1 MDDKNKL
8 AIDTYNLIASE
19 YENEF
24 GADYS
29 DAPYI
34 DKFLESLNGK
44 EILDIGCG
52 LGNLTNYMNEHG
64 FNVIGIDLS
73 DEMLKIAKSKYK
85 HITFK
90 KMDMREINI
99 DKQFDQFAIFVISP
113 YKNGSRNSSS

>member
-8 AIDTYNLIASE
+8 AIDTYNMIASE
-19 YENEF
+19 YDNEY
-24 GADYS
+24 GTDYS

-44 EILDIGCG
+44 EILNIGCG

-73 DEMLKIAKSKYK
+73 NEMLKIAKSQIYYK
-85 HITFK
+85 SITLILHILHIK
-90 KMDMREINI
+90 KEQKDL
-99 DKQFDQFAIFVISP
+99 
-113 YKNGSRNSSS
+113 